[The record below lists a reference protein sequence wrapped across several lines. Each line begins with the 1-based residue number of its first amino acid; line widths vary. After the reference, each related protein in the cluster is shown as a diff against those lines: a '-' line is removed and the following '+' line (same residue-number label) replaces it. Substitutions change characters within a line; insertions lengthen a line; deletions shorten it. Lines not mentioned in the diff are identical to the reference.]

1 MAVTTGYDLATGFGS
16 PKPDSFVMIWH
27 QHFPEHLFL
36 LASSQVGL
44 MADLLDLLHRERRL
58 SGQLARPGQRGVE

>member
-44 MADLLDLLHRERRL
+44 MADLTISL
-58 SGQLARPGQRGVE
+58 